1 MRGESLSMEEVYQAY
16 SNTVF
21 RYLLSLTRNEQ
32 LAEEITQETFYQ
44 AVRSADRFD
53 GSCQVPTWLC
63 AIAKNKLREY
73 TRRHPPTQEL
83 AEETAAVEGPEDEA
97 MAGAGKLAVIR
108 AIHDLPEPARE
119 VVHLRLLGGLS
130 FREIGEVFGKT
141 ENWARVTYYR
151 GKTALQKG
159 LKP

>member
-1 MRGESLSMEEVYQAY
+1 MEQVYQAY

-21 RYLLSLTRNEQ
+21 RYLLSLTRDEH

-73 TRRHPPTQEL
+73 RRKHPPAVEL
-83 AEETAAVEGPEDEA
+83 TEDAAAGEGPEDAVLASE
-97 MAGAGKLAVIR
+97 GRLAVIR
-108 AIHDLPEPARE
+108 AIHTLAEPARE

-151 GKTALQKG
+151 AKTALQKG
-159 LKP
+159 LEP

>member
-1 MRGESLSMEEVYQAY
+1 MHDLSMEQIYQNY

-21 RYLLSLTRNEQ
+21 RYLLSLTRDEH

-63 AIAKNKLREY
+63 AIAKNKLREHW
-73 TRRHPPTQEL
+73 RKHPPAAEL
-83 AEETAAVEGPEDEA
+83 TEDAAAAESPEAEVLASEGR
-97 MAGAGKLAVIR
+97 LAVLR
-108 AIHDLPEPARE
+108 AIHALEEPARE
-119 VVHLRLLGGLS
+119 VVHLRLFGGLS
-130 FREIGEVFGKT
+130 FREIGEVFGRT

-151 GKTALQKG
+151 AKTALQKG
-159 LKP
+159 LKDR

>member
-1 MRGESLSMEEVYQAY
+1 MEQVYQAY

-21 RYLLSLTRNEQ
+21 RYLLSLTRDEH

-63 AIAKNKLREY
+63 AIAKNKLREHW
-73 TRRHPPTQEL
+73 RKHPPAAEL
-83 AEETAAVEGPEDEA
+83 TEDAAAAESPEAEVLASEGR
-97 MAGAGKLAVIR
+97 LAVLR
-108 AIHDLPEPARE
+108 AIHALEEPARE
-119 VVHLRLLGGLS
+119 IVHLRLFGGLS
-130 FREIGEVFGKT
+130 FHEIGEVFGRT

-151 GKTALQKG
+151 AKTALQKG
-159 LKP
+159 LSDR